1 MLAQEND
8 TSVWRFLLR
17 SFQYPLFVIP
27 AKILLS
33 EFPEYPE
40 PFLSKIIVPEIVMKS
55 IKLSVLPM
63 LLIVVGIFINPT
75 WGAELTIYTYDSFN
89 SEWGPGPVVF
99 KRFEKQ
105 CACKL
110 KVVSPGDSGTV
121 LNRVI
126 LEKANP
132 KADILL
138 GLNNSELE
146 KSFSYDLWEPYRSPL
161 LRQVPADL
169 RVDKKHRVTPFDYGF
184 IAFVYNSQKIKNPP
198 NSLQDLLDPKYRRK
212 IVIENP
218 KTSSPGLS
226 MLHWTIAVFGEEDYL
241 DYWKKL
247 EPNLLSVTNGWSAA
261 YGMFTKG
268 EVPIVLSYV
277 TSPAYHLEYE
287 KTERYRTAVFQDGH
301 YRQIE
306 FAGIL
311 KGTKRIKRAREFID
325 FMLSEKFQNAIPL
338 TNWMFPVI
346 QHQPLPDSFR
356 IAPQPKSAPEL
367 NPARVN
373 QQNSKWLKE
382 WSRTMSQ

>member
-1 MLAQEND
+1 
-8 TSVWRFLLR
+8 
-17 SFQYPLFVIP
+17 
-27 AKILLS
+27 
-33 EFPEYPE
+33 
-40 PFLSKIIVPEIVMKS
+40 MKS
-55 IKLSVLPM
+55 IILSLFALLTM
-63 LLIVVGIFINPT
+63 LTGIFFT
-75 WGAELTIYTYDSFN
+75 SAFAADLTIYTYESFN

-99 KRFEKQ
+99 KRFEEQ
-105 CACKL
+105 CGCKI
-110 KVVSPGDSGTV
+110 KVVTPGDSGTV

-146 KSFSYDLWEPYRSPL
+146 KSFSYKLWIPYRSPL
-161 LRQVPADL
+161 LVQVPIDL
-169 RVDKKHRVTPFDYGF
+169 LLDKKHRVTPFDYGF
-184 IAFVYNSQKIKNPP
+184 ISFVYDSQKLKNPP
-198 NSLQDLLDPKYRRK
+198 HNLEDLLDPEYRRK

-226 MLHWTIAVFGEEDYL
+226 MLHWTIAVFGEDGYL

-247 EPNLLSVTNGWSAA
+247 QKNLLSVTDGWSAA

-268 EVPIVLSYV
+268 EAPIVLSYV

-287 KTERYRTAVFQDGH
+287 KTERYQAALFTEGH

-306 FAGIL
+306 FAGII
-311 KGTKRIKRAREFID
+311 KGTKQIKRAQEFID

-356 IAPQPKSAPEL
+356 IAPQPKAVPEL
-367 NPARVN
+367 SASLVEK
-373 QQNSKWLKE
+373 QNSKWLKA
-382 WSRTMSQ
+382 WSRAMSE